1 MHMPDRPLSF
11 HQPWIVQCSYPA
23 VFGIKQRKVVNFCAS
38 FILLWQRQVDENN
51 LNVNVHNTFC
61 KADFVPQ
68 SFPYF
73 MGAAHPTSS
82 QSTYTQCSTHNCRV
96 LSQSFLKLETFDKI
110 YRGPLITRIL
120 ELEKI
125 VLCKIRRSGSVLK
138 TQLTQKSPTSV
149 YLR

>member
-1 MHMPDRPLSF
+1 MVP
-11 HQPWIVQCSYPA
+11 PA
-23 VFGIKQRKVVNFCAS
+23 LDCLNLVVFGIKQRKVVNFCAQ

-51 LNVNVHNTFC
+51 LNVNVHNMFC

-82 QSTYTQCSTHNCRV
+82 YTQFSTQNCRV
-96 LSQSFLKLETFDKI
+96 LSQSLLKLEKFDKI
-110 YRGPLITRIL
+110 YRGSIIRRIL

-125 VLCKIRRSGSVLK
+125 ALCKIRKGGTFLK
-138 TQLTQKSPTSV
+138 TQIMQKSPTSA
-149 YLR
+149 YIR